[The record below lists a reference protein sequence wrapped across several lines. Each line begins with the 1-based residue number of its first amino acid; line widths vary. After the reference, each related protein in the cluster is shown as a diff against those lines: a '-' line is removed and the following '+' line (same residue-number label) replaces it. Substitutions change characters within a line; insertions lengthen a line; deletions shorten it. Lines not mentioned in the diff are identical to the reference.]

1 MYGALV
7 YEVHRLRLLVE
18 LSRRGTLSAVAA
30 ALSYSPSTISQQLS
44 QLEVEVGTP
53 LLEPVGRRVRLTPQA
68 EILVSHAETVLRQLE
83 AAETAVARSL
93 AEVTGRVRLATFQT
107 VGTDRHAA
115 PHQPL
120 PRPPEID
127 YRQLFLDWA
136 ADPEWPRKSSRT
148 SATSPQ
154 TCS

>member
-1 MYGALV
+1 MYD
-7 YEVHRLRLLVE
+7 VHRLRLLLE

-53 LLEPVGRRVRLTPQA
+53 LLEPAGRRVRLTPQA

-93 AEVTGRVRLATFQT
+93 AELTGRSAWPRSRP
-107 VGTDRHAA
+107 GCSGSS
-115 PHQPL
+115 
-120 PRPPEID
+120 PRPP
-127 YRQLFLDWA
+127 WA
-136 ADPEWPRKSSRT
+136 TVIPS
-148 SATSPQ
+148 
-154 TCS
+154 